1 MFAGAKKPRDDNT
14 FVLLGKTHDFL
25 GGFGEDVYSTLSCRC
40 LTPVSRLCMLF
51 FMISPQMYYYVYIM
65 ASSRNGTLYVGVTR
79 NLSLRVYEHKNH
91 LVKGFT
97 SRYCVDKLV
106 YFERFVDVNEAIKH
120 EKRLKEWK
128 RNWKK
133 DLIEKFNPTWR
144 DLYEDLNIL
153 F

>member
-1 MFAGAKKPRDDNT
+1 
-14 FVLLGKTHDFL
+14 
-25 GGFGEDVYSTLSCRC
+25 
-40 LTPVSRLCMLF
+40 
-51 FMISPQMYYYVYIM
+51 MYYYVYIM
-65 ASSRNGTLYVGVTR
+65 ASSRNGTLYVGVTG

-153 F
+153 L

>member
-1 MFAGAKKPRDDNT
+1 
-14 FVLLGKTHDFL
+14 
-25 GGFGEDVYSTLSCRC
+25 
-40 LTPVSRLCMLF
+40 
-51 FMISPQMYYYVYIM
+51 MYYYVYIM
-65 ASSRNGTLYVGVTR
+65 ASSRNGTLYVGVTG

-106 YFERFVDVNEAIKH
+106 YFECFVDVNEAIKH

-153 F
+153 L